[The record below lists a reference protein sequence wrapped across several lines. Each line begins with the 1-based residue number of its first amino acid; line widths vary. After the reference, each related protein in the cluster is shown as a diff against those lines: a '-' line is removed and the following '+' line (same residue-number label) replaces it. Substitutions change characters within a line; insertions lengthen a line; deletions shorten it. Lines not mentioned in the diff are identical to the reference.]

1 MKYRNQRGNIPTIAL
16 VVAVTE
22 TPVAARNEALRA
34 VNEKPV
40 IPLSV
45 ARNAVIE
52 NPVIR
57 RSFPLSPP
65 LGLSSE
71 SISFS
76 MPDWLSIPP
85 LVDKNKLVELD
96 FVAHANGK
104 IFAAAVCLREGET
117 LDLDPRAAAV
127 HWNLLAGVHG
137 LNLLH
142 VPEVGN
148 RW

>member
-1 MKYRNQRGNIPTIAL
+1 MKYRNQRGNTPTIAL

-22 TPVAARNEALRA
+22 TPVAARTEALRA

-57 RSFPLSPP
+57 RSLPLSPP
-65 LGLSSE
+65 FGLSSE

-76 MPDWLSIPP
+76 LSVWALIPL
-85 LVDKNKLVELD
+85 LVDKNKLVELG
-96 FVAHANGK
+96 FVAHATGK
-104 IFAAAVCLREGET
+104 IFAAAARLLHGGET
-117 LDLDPRAAAV
+117 LELDLDLGAAAV
-127 HWNLLAGVHG
+127 H
-137 LNLLH
+137 
-142 VPEVGN
+142 
-148 RW
+148 